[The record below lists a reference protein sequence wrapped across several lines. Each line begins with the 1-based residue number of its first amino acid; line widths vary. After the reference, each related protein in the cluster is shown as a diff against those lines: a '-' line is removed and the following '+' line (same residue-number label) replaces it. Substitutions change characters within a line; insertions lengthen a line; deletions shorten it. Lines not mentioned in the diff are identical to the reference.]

1 MKNTRNNAT
10 KIPISDNTH
19 SKYSLNNEEEVANE
33 RYVGSVE
40 ARNNFR
46 LKKFSLPISK
56 MR

>member
-1 MKNTRNNAT
+1 MKNTRNNAA
-10 KIPISDNTH
+10 KMPNSDNTH
-19 SKYSLNNEEEVANE
+19 SKNSLHNEEKVVNE